1 MGGVAGGVNAVTG
14 IAGSLLSG
22 QAQSDANDKATGI
35 KALEMMMMKKMY
47 DEQMARQQPFYEQGI
62 SSLEDY
68 AKMLKGG
75 YDMKQSPAAQY
86 ELEQGTKALNRQLAA
101 RGMSGGGIAARRLAE
116 LSGGVA
122 ARDWQNQYSRL
133 VDSLKLGTG
142 ASASMGQS
150 GQYYGNQIGHGASS
164 LSDIYLQNA
173 RNQIGS
179 AGLYST
185 AAQNL
190 ANQMANSGATA
201 ASIGMRMGWGGSGST
216 SGNDL
221 SGVTADSLN
230 GVNPF

>member
-142 ASASMGQS
+142 AANSMNQSSQHYLGSAR
-150 GQYYGNQIGHGASS
+150 NT
-164 LSDIYLQNA
+164 LSDL
-173 RNQIGS
+173 
-179 AGLYST
+179 AGLATRQGDIDAWTYNSLYKTSENFNNAQTNAFMNFMKIYS
-185 AAQNL
+185 
-190 ANQMANSGATA
+190 GG
-201 ASIGMRMGWGGSGST
+201 GMMGG
-216 SGNDL
+216 
-221 SGVTADSLN
+221 
-230 GVNPF
+230 

>member
-1 MGGVAGGVNAVTG
+1 MGAAIGAL
-14 IAGSLLSG
+14 GSAYGASVSSSASSEAANKA
-22 QAQSDANDKATGI
+22 AQTQML
-35 KALEMMMMKKMY
+35 ALMMQKKMY

-86 ELEQGTKALNRQLAA
+86 ELEQGTKAMNRQLAA

-150 GQYYGNQIGHGASS
+150 GQYYGNQIGQGASS
-164 LSDIYLQNA
+164 LSDIYMQNA
-173 RNQIGS
+173 LNQIGS

-201 ASIGMRMGWGGSGST
+201 ASIGMKMGWGGSGSS

>member
-1 MGGVAGGVNAVTG
+1 MPIGAAIGAL
-14 IAGSLLSG
+14 GSAYGASVSSS
-22 QAQSDANDKATGI
+22 ASSDAADKAAQTQMY
-35 KALEMMMMKKMY
+35 ALMMQKKIY

>member
-47 DEQMARQQPFYEQGI
+47 DEQMARTQPFYEQGV

-75 YDMKQSPAAQY
+75 YDMKESPAAQY
-86 ELEQGTKALNRQLAA
+86 ELEQGTKAMNRQLAA

-142 ASASMGQS
+142 AANSMNQSSQNYMGSAR
-150 GQYYGNQIGHGASS
+150 NT
-164 LSDIYLQNA
+164 LSDL
-173 RNQIGS
+173 
-179 AGLYST
+179 AGLATRQGDIDAGTYNSLYKTSENFNNAQTNAFMNFMKIYS
-185 AAQNL
+185 
-190 ANQMANSGATA
+190 GG
-201 ASIGMRMGWGGSGST
+201 GMMGG
-216 SGNDL
+216 
-221 SGVTADSLN
+221 
-230 GVNPF
+230 

>member
-1 MGGVAGGVNAVTG
+1 MPIGAAIGAL
-14 IAGSLLSG
+14 GSAYGASVSSS
-22 QAQSDANDKATGI
+22 ASSDAADKAAQTQMY
-35 KALEMMMMKKMY
+35 ALMMQKKIY

-190 ANQMANSGATA
+190 ANQMSNSGATA

>member
-47 DEQMARQQPFYEQGI
+47 DEQMARTQPFYEQGI

-142 ASASMGQS
+142 AANSMNQSSQNYMGSAR
-150 GQYYGNQIGHGASS
+150 NT
-164 LSDIYLQNA
+164 LSDL
-173 RNQIGS
+173 
-179 AGLYST
+179 AGLATRQGDIDAGTYNSLYKTSENFNNAQTNAFMNFMKIYS
-185 AAQNL
+185 
-190 ANQMANSGATA
+190 GG
-201 ASIGMRMGWGGSGST
+201 GMMGG
-216 SGNDL
+216 
-221 SGVTADSLN
+221 
-230 GVNPF
+230 

>member
-1 MGGVAGGVNAVTG
+1 MPIGAAIGAL
-14 IAGSLLSG
+14 GSAYGASVSSS
-22 QAQSDANDKATGI
+22 ASSDAADKAAQTQMY
-35 KALEMMMMKKMY
+35 ALMMQKKIY

-173 RNQIGS
+173 RNQLGS

-190 ANQMANSGATA
+190 ANQMSNSGATA

>member
-1 MGGVAGGVNAVTG
+1 MGAAIGAL
-14 IAGSLLSG
+14 GSAYGASVSSS
-22 QAQSDANDKATGI
+22 ASSDAADKAAQTQMY
-35 KALEMMMMKKMY
+35 ALMMQKKIY

-101 RGMSGGGIAARRLAE
+101 RGMSGGGIAAIRLAE

-142 ASASMGQS
+142 AANSMNQSSQNYMGSAR
-150 GQYYGNQIGHGASS
+150 NT
-164 LSDIYLQNA
+164 LSDL
-173 RNQIGS
+173 
-179 AGLYST
+179 AGLATRQGDIDAGTYNSLYKTSENFNNAQTNAFMNFMKIYS
-185 AAQNL
+185 
-190 ANQMANSGATA
+190 GG
-201 ASIGMRMGWGGSGST
+201 GMMGG
-216 SGNDL
+216 
-221 SGVTADSLN
+221 
-230 GVNPF
+230 

>member
-1 MGGVAGGVNAVTG
+1 MPIGAAIGAL
-14 IAGSLLSG
+14 GSMYGADKAAEGSEKAA
-22 QAQSDANDKATGI
+22 QAQMFAA
-35 KALEMMMMKKMY
+35 MMQKKMF
-47 DEQMARQQPFYEQGI
+47 DEAMARQQPFYEQGI

>member
-1 MGGVAGGVNAVTG
+1 MPIGAAIGAL
-14 IAGSLLSG
+14 GSMYGADKAAEGSEKAA
-22 QAQSDANDKATGI
+22 QAQMFAA
-35 KALEMMMMKKMY
+35 MMQKKMF
-47 DEQMARQQPFYEQGI
+47 DEAMARQQPFYEQGI

-142 ASASMGQS
+142 AANSM
-150 GQYYGNQIGHGASS
+150 NQSS
-164 LSDIYLQNA
+164 L
-173 RNQIGS
+173 
-179 AGLYST
+179 
-185 AAQNL
+185 
-190 ANQMANSGATA
+190 
-201 ASIGMRMGWGGSGST
+201 
-216 SGNDL
+216 L
-221 SGVTADSLN
+221 S
-230 GVNPF
+230 

>member
-142 ASASMGQS
+142 AANSMNQSSQNYMGSAR
-150 GQYYGNQIGHGASS
+150 NT
-164 LSDIYLQNA
+164 LSDL
-173 RNQIGS
+173 
-179 AGLYST
+179 AGLATRQGDIDAGTYNSLYKTSENFNNAQTNAFMNFMKIYS
-185 AAQNL
+185 
-190 ANQMANSGATA
+190 GGG
-201 ASIGMRMGWGGSGST
+201 IMGG
-216 SGNDL
+216 
-221 SGVTADSLN
+221 
-230 GVNPF
+230 

>member
-142 ASASMGQS
+142 AANSMNQSSQNYMGSAR
-150 GQYYGNQIGHGASS
+150 NT
-164 LSDIYLQNA
+164 LSDL
-173 RNQIGS
+173 
-179 AGLYST
+179 AGLSTRQGDIDAGTYNSLYKTSENFNNAQTNAFMNFMKIYS
-185 AAQNL
+185 
-190 ANQMANSGATA
+190 GG
-201 ASIGMRMGWGGSGST
+201 GMMGG
-216 SGNDL
+216 
-221 SGVTADSLN
+221 
-230 GVNPF
+230 